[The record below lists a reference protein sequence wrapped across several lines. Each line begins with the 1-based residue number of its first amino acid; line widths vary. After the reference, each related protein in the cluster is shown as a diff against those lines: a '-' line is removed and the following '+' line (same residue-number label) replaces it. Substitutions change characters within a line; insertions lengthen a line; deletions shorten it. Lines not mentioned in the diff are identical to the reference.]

1 MSSFEIVSKKI
12 IFLRTIV
19 NYLTILTNF
28 GEFIDNLIKK
38 NENTKYLTQ
47 RLVDLSQK
55 TYAVDK
61 LHIAGH
67 KGSCLTKFDPYLF
80 PELIKAIVDI
90 VDINLYLNI

>member
-1 MSSFEIVSKKI
+1 M
-12 IFLRTIV
+12 V

-55 TYAVDK
+55 TYAVD
-61 LHIAGH
+61 
-67 KGSCLTKFDPYLF
+67 
-80 PELIKAIVDI
+80 
-90 VDINLYLNI
+90 

>member
-1 MSSFEIVSKKI
+1 
-12 IFLRTIV
+12 
-19 NYLTILTNF
+19 LTILTNF
-28 GEFIDNLIKK
+28 REFIDNLIKK

-67 KGSCLTKFDPYLF
+67 QGRQGLTKFDPYFF
-80 PELIKAIVDI
+80 PELKKAIMDI
-90 VDINLYLNI
+90 VNINLY

>member
-67 KGSCLTKFDPYLF
+67 KSLTKFDPYLF
-80 PELIKAIVDI
+80 PELKKPKWT
-90 VDINLYLNI
+90 